1 MSTRLALRNNVE
13 ILNAGQPTGSTRI
26 RSGTVFYFG
35 LALVFIR
42 FAMIHQ
48 IIASVIGT
56 NFFMLY
62 WIGIPTI
69 VGLILSGGFR
79 RALSTWPARYWLL
92 FGLWATIAIPF
103 SSWPGGSLQLMLVYW
118 RIELLMLFVI
128 AGIVTNWRECRLVLL
143 AIAVATFI
151 NLVGSRLFG
160 QADPNERFSF
170 TLSTSSVDNPND
182 FAAHLIFVLPFVLWL
197 AMSARS
203 VLAKIVCFG
212 ALSYGAYVTLAT
224 GSRGVVVALAA
235 DILFLL
241 FFSPRRRRLQLLV
254 LAVLLLGVAIVI
266 LPVRTWDRIAS
277 IYRTTDVPE
286 EAIESK
292 MTRKYLLE
300 KSIDYTF
307 EHPLLG
313 VGPGQFP
320 NYEGKESRSAGQ
332 RGAWHQTHN
341 SYTEASS
348 ETGIPGGIFFLLGT
362 VSAFVLLTRTARRAE
377 REAQS
382 REVLSALFC
391 LRLSFVGI
399 ATAVFFVNFAYY
411 FYLPAITGLA
421 LAITTAIGSPANK
434 ELSVDSSAHS
444 RKRRKIIR
452 PLVPA

>member
-1 MSTRLALRNNVE
+1 MGSRLSLRNNAQ
-13 ILNAGQPTGSTRI
+13 ILNAGQPTGSTQS
-26 RSGTVFYFG
+26 RSSTVFYLG
-35 LALVFIR
+35 LALVFVR
-42 FAMIHQ
+42 FSMIHQ

-56 NFFMLY
+56 NFFILY

-69 VGLILSGGFR
+69 VGLVLSGGFR
-79 RALSTWPARYWLL
+79 RALSNWPARYWLL
-92 FGLWATIAIPF
+92 FGLWATIAVPF
-103 SSWPGGSLQLMLVYW
+103 SFWPGGSMQLILVYW

-143 AIAVATFI
+143 AIAVSTFI
-151 NLVGSRLFG
+151 NLVSSRLFG
-160 QADPNERFSF
+160 HADPNERFSF
-170 TLSTSSVDNPND
+170 ALSTSSVANAND

-203 VLAKIVCFG
+203 VLTKIICFG
-212 ALSYGAYVTLAT
+212 ALSYGVYVTLAT
-224 GSRGVVVALAA
+224 GSRGIAVALAA

-241 FFSPRRRRLQLLV
+241 FFSPLRRRLLLLV
-254 LAVLLLGVAIVI
+254 LAVLLVGVAIAI

-277 IYRTTDVPE
+277 IYRTADVPE

-300 KSIDYTF
+300 KSIEYTF

-377 REAQS
+377 REGQS

-391 LRLSFVGI
+391 LRLAFVGI
-399 ATAVFFVNFAYY
+399 ATAVLFVNFAYY

-421 LAITTAIGSPANK
+421 LAIATAIGPPTNK
-434 ELSVDSSAHS
+434 EFSVDISHHS
-444 RKRRKIIR
+444 GKQRKLTK
-452 PLVPA
+452 PLVTA